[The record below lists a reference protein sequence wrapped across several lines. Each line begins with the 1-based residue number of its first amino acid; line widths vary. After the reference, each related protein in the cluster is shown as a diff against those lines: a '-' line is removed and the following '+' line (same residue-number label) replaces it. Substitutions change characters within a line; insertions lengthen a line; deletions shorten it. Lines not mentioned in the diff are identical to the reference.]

1 MGGRCYDNGCLA
13 PLSMFQ
19 LYHGSLFVWVEKIV
33 ATEENDWPSI
43 SNWQTLS
50 HNFVSFTPCM
60 SVEFVNL
67 DRERQWFHR

>member
-33 ATEENDWPSI
+33 ATEEND
-43 SNWQTLS
+43 
-50 HNFVSFTPCM
+50 
-60 SVEFVNL
+60 
-67 DRERQWFHR
+67 